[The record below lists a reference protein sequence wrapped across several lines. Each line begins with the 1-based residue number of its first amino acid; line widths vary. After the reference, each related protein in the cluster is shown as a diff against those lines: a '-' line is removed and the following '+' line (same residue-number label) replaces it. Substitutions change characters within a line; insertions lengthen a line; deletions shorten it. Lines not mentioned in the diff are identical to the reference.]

1 MDNSTITALSQA
13 LDYGSAS
20 IAAISNNMANINTP
34 GYKRKD
40 VTFAAALDDAE
51 NNLQPVAMQTT
62 DPRDIPSDDQ
72 AASPVQLITD
82 SSGSMRVDGNNVDID
97 AEASRLA
104 AAEIFYQGAAQ
115 LMQNHFAGLKYAIAG
130 GS

>member
-1 MDNSTITALSQA
+1 MDTSTITALSQA

-20 IAAISNNMANINTP
+20 ITAISNNMSNVNTP

-40 VTFAAALDDAE
+40 VTFSAALDDAE
-51 NNLQPVAMQTT
+51 DNLQPVTIQST
-62 DPRDIPSDDQ
+62 DSRAIPFDDQ
-72 AASPVQLITD
+72 AASPVQYVTD

-97 AEASRLA
+97 MEASRLA
-104 AAEIFYQGAAQ
+104 AANIFYQGAAQ
-115 LMQNHFAGLKYAIAG
+115 LMQNQFAGLKYAISG